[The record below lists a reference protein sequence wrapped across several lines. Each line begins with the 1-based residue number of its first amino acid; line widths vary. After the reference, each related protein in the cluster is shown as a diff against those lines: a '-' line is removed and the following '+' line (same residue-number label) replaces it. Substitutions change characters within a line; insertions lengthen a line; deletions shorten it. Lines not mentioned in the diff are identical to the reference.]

1 MYDVYTLTYYYNI
14 YIIVGYNTTNG
25 EIECHYMYTTT
36 DYTQY
41 FNALI
46 LQCKLMFRNDSEPI
60 MWIKEPSCLLNYQ

>member
-46 LQCKLMFRNDSEPI
+46 LQCKLMFKNEYI
-60 MWIKEPSCLLNYQ
+60 MQTCMPKLMYRG